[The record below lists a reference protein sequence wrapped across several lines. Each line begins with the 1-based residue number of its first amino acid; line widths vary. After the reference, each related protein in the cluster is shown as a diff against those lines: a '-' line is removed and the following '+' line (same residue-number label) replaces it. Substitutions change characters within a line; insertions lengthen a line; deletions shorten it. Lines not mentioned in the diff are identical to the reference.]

1 MDEERNLSQDDVSSD
16 ISKKINDIV
25 LEEELAAA
33 RRERQQK
40 AADFHLHL
48 NLDDEFGDLLPR
60 GTASSGVS
68 GQTDAILTEV
78 VKKAAAQSAQS
89 DAPATEPESE
99 AQSESKPKWDPPV
112 RITDE
117 EDIPDEPE
125 EPHHPKKNDKYSRMR
140 GCLRTFV
147 YFLAVIAVSF
157 VLAYFIV
164 AGALDMLGFNKS
176 ASKVDVTVP
185 DGATTKQVADIL
197 YENDL
202 ISQPLIFRLFAKVT
216 HADGSFQAG
225 VFTLAANQG
234 YQGLIAS
241 LQTVEREEVSVT
253 FREGLTVREVANLLE
268 ENDVCSAEDFLL
280 ELEEGDFSDYDF
292 VAGIPKTGTG
302 SDHPYRIYRLEGYL
316 FPDTYTFY
324 TNSSPHTA
332 VCKFL
337 DGFEMR
343 VDTKLRTAIK
353 AAGMSLD
360 DAIILASILEQE
372 ADNSEDMVKVAR
384 VFLNR
389 LSEPDEFPHLQSD
402 ATAEYVTGIYHTLD
416 KSSPITQAYNTYVC
430 TGLPTGPICNP
441 GLMTLRSVVY
451 PSEDPDIVNCYY
463 FATDTSVDPS
473 VTYYSETYEQH
484 MAICNEHGLG
494 VHGEEE

>member
-1 MDEERNLSQDDVSSD
+1 MDEGRNLERDDVSSD

-25 LEEELAAA
+25 LEEEMAAA

-40 AADFHLHL
+40 AADFRLHL

-60 GTASSGVS
+60 KTEPSKVS

-78 VKKAAAQSAQS
+78 VQKAAAQSAE
-89 DAPATEPESE
+89 AEPAEPP
-99 AQSESKPKWDPPV
+99 KPKWDPPV

-125 EPHHPKKNDKYSRMR
+125 EPHPHRRKKGGKYSQMR
-140 GCLRTFV
+140 GCLRKLV
-147 YFLAVIAVSF
+147 YLIAVLAVSS
-157 VLAYFIV
+157 VLAYFAV
-164 AGALDMLGFNKS
+164 AGFIDMLGFNKS
-176 ASKVDVTVP
+176 AFKVDVTVP
-185 DGATTKQVADIL
+185 AGASTKQVADIL

-216 HADGSFQAG
+216 HADGTFQEG

-360 DAIILASILEQE
+360 DASILASILEQE

-473 VTYYSETYEQH
+473 VTY
-484 MAICNEHGLG
+484 
-494 VHGEEE
+494 

>member
-1 MDEERNLSQDDVSSD
+1 MEEEKTVGRDDVSAE

-40 AADFHLHL
+40 AADFRLHL

-60 GTASSGVS
+60 REPSGVS
-68 GQTDAILTEV
+68 GQTDAILAEV
-78 VKKAAAQSAQS
+78 VEKAAAQSAREEAS
-89 DAPATEPESE
+89 ATPVEPAEPP
-99 AQSESKPKWDPPV
+99 KPKWDPPV

-117 EDIPDEPE
+117 PDIPDEPE
-125 EPHHPKKNDKYSRMR
+125 PRSHRGKKGGKYSHMR
-140 GCLRTFV
+140 GCLRVAV
-147 YFLAVIAVSF
+147 YLMIVLTVSCI
-157 VLAYFIV
+157 LAYFGV

-176 ASKVDVTVP
+176 AAKVDVTVP
-185 DGATTKQVADIL
+185 AGASTKEVANIL
-197 YENDL
+197 CDNDL

-216 HADGSFQAG
+216 HADGTFQEG
-225 VFTLAANQG
+225 VFTLSANQG

-241 LQTVEREEVSVT
+241 LQTVEREEVTVT
-253 FREGLTVREVANLLE
+253 FREGLTVKEVANLLE
-268 ENDVCSAEDFLL
+268 ENGVCSAEDFLL

-292 VAGIPKTGTG
+292 VTTIPKTGDGT
-302 SDHPYRIYRLEGYL
+302 DHPYRIYRLEGYL

-324 TNSSPHTA
+324 TSSSPHTA

-360 DAIILASILEQE
+360 DAIILASMLEQE

-389 LSEPDEFPHLQSD
+389 LSDPAEFPHLQSD
-402 ATAEYVTGIYHTLD
+402 ATAEYVGHVFSTLN
-416 KSSPITQAYNTYVC
+416 KSTAVSNAYNTYVC
-430 TGLPTGPICNP
+430 EGLPTGPICNP
-441 GLMTLRSVVY
+441 GLLTLRSVVY
-451 PSEDPDIVNCYY
+451 PSEDPDVVNCYY

-473 VTYYSETYEQH
+473 VTYYSETYDQH
-484 MAICNEHGLG
+484 VAICNEHGLG